1 MPPIM
6 QQYAAEPRVIDS
18 VNGTDI
24 RNGPAT

>member
-1 MPPIM
+1 M
-6 QQYAAEPRVIDS
+6 QQYAAGSRVIDS